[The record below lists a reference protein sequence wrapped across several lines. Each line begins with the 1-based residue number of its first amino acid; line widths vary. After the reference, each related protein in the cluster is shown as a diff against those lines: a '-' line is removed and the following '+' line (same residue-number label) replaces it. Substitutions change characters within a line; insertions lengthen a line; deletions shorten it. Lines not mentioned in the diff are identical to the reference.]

1 MFNCKILFRVKAGW
15 IWWFSSQQD
24 IIPSVTVIYWL
35 QTAIESYWDAAF
47 AKINIL
53 QVSRKW
59 IGLPPPPPPLREE
72 VVKYGFD
79 TLL

>member
-35 QTAIESYWDAAF
+35 QTATESYWDAAF
-47 AKINIL
+47 AKINNL
-53 QVSRKW
+53 QVCNVALQLRPANELAW
-59 IGLPPPPPPLREE
+59 AEGL
-72 VVKYGFD
+72 
-79 TLL
+79 